1 MKRQQIS
8 AGELEEIKAARKA
21 NQNKKIDKRLQV
33 LEMHAEGKT
42 QNEMRAVTEFSRSY
56 INSIIKKYREEGLKS
71 VGESHY

>member
-8 AGELEEIKAARKA
+8 AGELEEIKASRKA

-56 INSIIKKYREEGLKS
+56 INSIIKKY
-71 VGESHY
+71 

>member
-56 INSIIKKYREEGLKS
+56 INSIIS
-71 VGESHY
+71 VSCE